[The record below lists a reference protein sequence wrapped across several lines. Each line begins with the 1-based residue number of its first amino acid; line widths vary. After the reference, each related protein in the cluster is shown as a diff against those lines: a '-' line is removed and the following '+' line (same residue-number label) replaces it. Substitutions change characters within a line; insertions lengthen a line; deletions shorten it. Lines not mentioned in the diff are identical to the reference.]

1 MATYRQRGKKKTWDY
16 RVYDKNRNVI
26 ASGAGFRTKK
36 EAIYEAEAIE
46 RRKQLGSV
54 FASKQTLFELW
65 QEWYDLVIEPSN
77 RDELTKLKYQSRGK
91 IIKSHLSNKPA
102 IHISHTEYQ
111 RFIRDY
117 AEKVTKNL
125 MTCINSDIKK
135 VLQFVKRDGFLIK
148 DFTEGVV
155 IFGEL
160 YKKAPEDKYIKSIED
175 YNRLSDYLQSIM
187 DYNESIIPFFI
198 FTMLQTGFRF
208 GETMAIIWD
217 DIDFEND
224 NIYTYRRYSSVKK
237 KFTNPKTKTSIRR
250 VPISKNLKKVLLNL
264 KKEQSEKLSTLG
276 IENSDNLIFY
286 DYRFGMISNNAINK
300 YLTSILK
307 SLKIDTK
314 MTSTGARHTYG
325 SYLLAKGVDI
335 WLVSKLMGHKD
346 IQELIR
352 TYGHL
357 MAEVEMSQ
365 QKLVVDVLDT

>member
-16 RVYDKNRNVI
+16 RVYDKNKNVI
-26 ASGAGFRTKK
+26 ATGSGFRTKK

-46 RRKQLGSV
+46 RKKQLGSI
-54 FASKQTLFELW
+54 FTSKQTLFELW
-65 QEWYDLVIEPSN
+65 QEWYNLVIAPSSL
-77 RDELTKLKYQSRGK
+77 DELTKLKYQARGK
-91 IIKSHLSNKPA
+91 IIKLHLSYKPA
-102 IHISHTEYQ
+102 IYLSHVEYQ

-117 AEKVTKNL
+117 GENVTKNL

-135 VLQFVKRDGFLIK
+135 VIKFVKRDGFLIK

-175 YNRLSDYLQSIM
+175 YNKISYYLKSVM
-187 DYNESIIPFFI
+187 DYDESIIPFFI
-198 FTMLQTGFRF
+198 YTMLKTGFRF
-208 GETMAIIWD
+208 GEAMAMTWN
-217 DIDFEND
+217 DIDFELGS
-224 NIYTYRRYSSVKK
+224 IYTYRRYSSVKK
-237 KFTNPKTKTSIRR
+237 KFTKPKTKTSIRR
-250 VPISKNLKKVLLNL
+250 VPISNNLKKVLLNL
-264 KKEQSEKLSTLG
+264 KKQQSEKMNSLG
-276 IENSDNLIFY
+276 IKNEEGLVFY
-286 DYRFGMISNNAINK
+286 DYRFGMISNNAVNK

-307 SLKIDTK
+307 SLQIDTK

-357 MAEVEMSQ
+357 MREVEISQ
-365 QKLVVDVLDT
+365 QKLVVDILDA